1 MKNSIPLDGQT
12 EPRWGTRSDDPTRF
26 RGVAPKPNRP
36 KNCISA
42 LKVPS
47 KSPPVVLGEFDE
59 IRKKSP
65 VRLLLRGD
73 QSLNIIQK
81 GGSVRGPDHRH
92 AVHQEL
98 ETCPAKLSVVE

>member
-1 MKNSIPLDGQT
+1 MKNSVPLDGQT

-36 KNCISA
+36 KNRIAA

-47 KSPPVVLGEFDE
+47 KSLPVVLGEFDE

-73 QSLNIIQK
+73 QSLNIIQE
-81 GGSVRGPDHRH
+81 GSGVRGPDHRH
-92 AVHQEL
+92 AVHQEF
-98 ETCPAKLSVVE
+98 ETGHAKLSVVQ